1 MPTSSVSSALSAR
14 APRDGTP
21 PTAAQAVLREAR
33 RLHRAATSDALSNA
47 LPVLRRLL
55 AARAIPA
62 GSLPQLF
69 HQRATVQRKHVL
81 RMLAFEAGHESW
93 EAYSRVLPGLDPET
107 VALSLALPH
116 GAGAGAGAGTGTGTL
131 KLWFAG
137 EAQARRYAA
146 THGGRALRV
155 GRQAVVLPAH
165 EPTEGDAGRAPV

>member
-81 RMLAFEAGHESW
+81 RMLAFEAGHNSW
-93 EAYSRVLPGLDPET
+93 EAYSRVLPGLDPEA

-116 GAGAGAGAGTGTGTL
+116 GAGAGTGTGTL